1 MIPYPKFNISY
12 EKKDIYL
19 DKRFVVKVLGMHEM
33 KIIVVS
39 ERIRRNFQWIS
50 VIYFLDLCGKLM
62 NSHFIIVFRNNMS
75 FLIIPES
82 TFF

>member
-39 ERIRRNFQWIS
+39 ERIRRITA
-50 VIYFLDLCGKLM
+50 LD
-62 NSHFIIVFRNNMS
+62 F
-75 FLIIPES
+75 
-82 TFF
+82 